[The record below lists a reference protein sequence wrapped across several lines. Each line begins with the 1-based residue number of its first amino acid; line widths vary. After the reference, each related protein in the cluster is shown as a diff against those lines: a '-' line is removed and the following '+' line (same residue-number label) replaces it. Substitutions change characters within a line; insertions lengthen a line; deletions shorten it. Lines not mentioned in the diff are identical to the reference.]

1 MTLFGTDIS
10 SYQAGLNVAHLP
22 DAYVLM
28 KCTEDVSYVDAD
40 YAGWLAATKASG
52 KLPVAYHFI
61 GPSDPAKQ
69 AAHLAAHIID
79 HTVPVMV
86 DFEDEGSFHP
96 TLAQLLALD
105 DAIKA
110 VGLHVVLNYF
120 PAWKHREL
128 GSPSLAGLTQRGIG
142 LVSSNYPNLTV
153 APAGQVY
160 AADGGDSGSGW
171 NAYGGVTPVL
181 WQFSDRVSD
190 GGQQVDMNAYRG
202 TFAQLAAFLGATTP
216 APTTPGGSSDM
227 SYTVEAGWQRDYP
240 DVAAA
245 MQQHIPVGTVLDVDH
260 ASGYSAM
267 RSFVAAE
274 RAGVIEQKLD
284 QVLSKLGAPADVSAV
299 KAELDAVNAKIDA
312 LPGLINQHVADGA
325 SVDQLASA
333 VLHHLSAATAN
344 G

>member
-1 MTLFGTDIS
+1 MTLFGSDIS

-28 KCTEDVSYVDAD
+28 KCTEDVGYIDAD
-40 YAGWLAATKASG
+40 YPDWLAAVKASG

-69 AAHLAAHIID
+69 ATHLAAHIID
-79 HTVPVMV
+79 RSVPVMV

-105 DAIKA
+105 DAINA
-110 VGLHVVLNYF
+110 AGLHVALNYF
-120 PAWKHREL
+120 PRWKWGNL
-128 GSPSLAGLTQRGIG
+128 GSPSLTGLTQRGIG

-171 NAYGGVTPVL
+171 NAYGGVTPLL
-181 WQFSDRVSD
+181 WQFSDRVAD
-190 GGQQVDMNAYRG
+190 GGQQVDMNAFRG
-202 TFAQLAAFLGATTP
+202 TVPQLVAALHSSS
-216 APTTPGGSSDM
+216 PTTPGGTDM
-227 SYTVEAGWQRDYP
+227 TYTVTDGWQHDYQ

-245 MQQHIPVGTVLDVDH
+245 LQQHMPAGTVLDVDH
-260 ASGYSAM
+260 ASAYAAL

-274 RAGVIEQKLD
+274 RSGAIEQKLD
-284 QVLSKLGAPADVSAV
+284 LVLSKLGAPTDVSAV
-299 KAELDAVNAKIDA
+299 KAELDAVNAKLDA
-312 LPGLINQHVADGA
+312 LPGLINAHVADGA
-325 SVDQLASA
+325 SVDQLAVA
-333 VLHHLSAATAN
+333 VMHHLSADTAA